1 MQQRFGQIAHG
12 RRLVA
17 KIGTGHSSEFLTST
31 VVELPVGLK
40 EIRKSKEKKFVVVF
54 ITKDF
59 FRRQVSKFKVH
70 LSVNFVSG
78 FMLPGTSLENLC
90 ADISS
95 IFGRIGSL
103 IGLMLQKYWH
113 KIDNSI

>member
-1 MQQRFGQIAHG
+1 MK
-12 RRLVA
+12 LEKV
-17 KIGTGHSSEFLTST
+17 KKK
-31 VVELPVGLK
+31 EL
-40 EIRKSKEKKFVVVF
+40 VVVF

-59 FRRQVSKFKVH
+59 FKRHVSKFKVH

-90 ADISS
+90 ADIAS